1 MLLMGKVGGLTYYC
15 MNIIEDNNSGWSI
28 RDCLLLGV
36 ILVGIIVNGV
46 ILLALSIVGVTWL
59 VPIFLFVTIVI

>member
-1 MLLMGKVGGLTYYC
+1 MGKVRGLSYYC

-28 RDCLLLGV
+28 RGCLLLGV
-36 ILVGIIVNGV
+36 VLVGMKVNGV

-59 VPIFLFVTIVI
+59 VAIFLFLTIVS

>member
-1 MLLMGKVGGLTYYC
+1 MGKVRGLSYYC

-28 RDCLLLGV
+28 RGCLLLGEV
-36 ILVGIIVNGV
+36 LVCIIMNGV

-59 VPIFLFVTIVI
+59 VAIFLFVTIVG